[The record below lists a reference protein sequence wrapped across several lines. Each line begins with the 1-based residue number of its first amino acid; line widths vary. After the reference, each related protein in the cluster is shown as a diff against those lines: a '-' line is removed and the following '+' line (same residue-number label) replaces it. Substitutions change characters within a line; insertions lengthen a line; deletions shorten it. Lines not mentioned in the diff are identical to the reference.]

1 MIFVLNL
8 ILNIILTKAMVII
21 STQEF
26 KEHQKRYFD
35 LAEKER
41 VIIKRGEKLVEL
53 VVSDKL
59 SENPSPSG
67 DPWFDDRAN
76 IEEVERRFADIE
88 NGKTQL
94 IAIDSKKSIW
104 ENIL

>member
-1 MIFVLNL
+1 
-8 ILNIILTKAMVII
+8 MVII

-26 KEHQKRYFD
+26 RDNQKKFFD

-41 VIIKRGEKLVEL
+41 VIIKRGKKLVEL

-67 DPWFDDRAN
+67 DIWFDDPENMASVMRGIEDVKAGKVTKIEDTKN
-76 IEEVERRFADIE
+76 IW
-88 NGKTQL
+88 
-94 IAIDSKKSIW
+94 KSI
-104 ENIL
+104 L

>member
-1 MIFVLNL
+1 
-8 ILNIILTKAMVII
+8 MVII

-26 KEHQKRYFD
+26 REKQKKYFD

-41 VIIKRGEKLVEL
+41 VIIKRGKKLVEL

-67 DPWFDDRAN
+67 DTWFDDPENMASVMRGIEDIKAGRVTKIEDTKN
-76 IEEVERRFADIE
+76 IW
-88 NGKTQL
+88 K
-94 IAIDSKKSIW
+94 
-104 ENIL
+104 NIL